1 MFKKIVEKYGSLKV
15 DFFIF
20 LFLHFLVWSCVP
32 LFRQTLPM
40 DSIEAIIWGQN
51 GGWLTNKHPP
61 LSGYVAN
68 IFYNIFFGYNISM
81 YILSQV
87 CILIGFIYIYKLAR
101 LFISERRATLSVL
114 LLEGVIY
121 YGFTSIEFNVNI
133 LSLALWPATVYYYY
147 KALHDDKLYQ
157 WFVLALLIGLN
168 ILNKYTCVYLFF
180 AMFIYLIV
188 SRETRKNL
196 LNKNL
201 YLCGLIALLC
211 IFPHLYWLYK
221 TDFVVFEYFK
231 SRSITNDSLGLLA
244 NLYYPVKFILSQILA
259 GLATIMIFVITYWKS
274 KKDEIFIEKDDKLF
288 ILCLGL
294 LPILGAILPSIIT
307 GAKMKSMWG
316 TPCLYMLTIILFSF
330 FHFEMKDETYKKLKY
345 SAYVFMIIFAM
356 IAIIMTIYTTSIRYY
371 FPKDKFVKD
380 ITNYWNMET
389 NESNLKYIAGD
400 IWYTSHMSLYQEDK
414 PQVIYK
420 IDKEYKNILN
430 DDELAKN
437 GLIIFGHD
445 DVEVYNFQKYF
456 NVFAPIKEYSFKTK
470 NLLDKCKDYK
480 MYYSIILPTIMVENE
495 K

>member
-81 YILSQV
+81 YILSQI

-147 KALHDDKLYQ
+147 KSLHDDKLCQ
-157 WFVLALLIGLN
+157 WIILGLLIGLN

-180 AMFIYLIV
+180 AMFVYLIV

-231 SRSITNDSLGLLA
+231 SRSITNDNLGLLA

-288 ILCLGL
+288 ILCLCL
-294 LPILGAILPSIIT
+294 LPILCAILPSIIT

-345 SAYVFMIIFAM
+345 SAYIFMIMFALISM
-356 IAIIMTIYTTSIRYY
+356 FMTINTKSIRYY

-380 ITNYWNMET
+380 MTNCWNT
-389 NESNLKYIAGD
+389 GTGESNLKYVAGD
-400 IWYTSHMSLYQEDK
+400 IWYTSHMSLFQKDR
-414 PQVIYK
+414 PQVVYN
-420 IDKEYKNILN
+420 IDKKYKNILN

-437 GLIIFGHD
+437 GLMIIGSSYQ
-445 DVEVYNFQKYF
+445 EVKDFEKYF
-456 NVFAPIKEYSFKTK
+456 NVWAPINEYHFQTK
-470 NLLDKCKDYK
+470 NLLGQGKEYVL
-480 MYYSIILPTIMVENE
+480 YFAIIPPTIVV